1 MLFLGGGLR
10 KAAPLL
16 GIESLNV
23 LYFPNSEATPKRE
36 ALGEGGNWR
45 TVGRPS
51 GRVFGL
57 WAGQL
62 SPERVLCSL
71 RMRNFRGCVGL
82 ILTSFSQFR
91 SHPHRRLPH
100 VGTQCFKFLFG

>member
-1 MLFLGGGLR
+1 MERCDILFAALDPLFFLEFELR
-10 KAAPLL
+10 
-16 GIESLNV
+16 ED
-23 LYFPNSEATPKRE
+23 
-36 ALGEGGNWR
+36 LGEGGNWR

-62 SPERVLCSL
+62 SPERVLCFL
-71 RMRNFRGCVGL
+71 RMRNFRGCVA
-82 ILTSFSQFR
+82 ITLTSFCQFR
-91 SHPHRRLPH
+91 SHPHRRPPH